1 MCQLVQVSIQ
11 MRLTLPK
18 SPKGLTG
25 SGGRNDKTRD
35 GTLSTAS
42 IRPPTNP
49 GSSYGSSSSSSSSN
63 PGGGGGGGCDG
74 SHGSSSHM
82 G

>member
-1 MCQLVQVSIQ
+1 MSACAID
-11 MRLTLPK
+11 PNAPH
-18 SPKGLTG
+18 SPKKPKG
-25 SGGRNDKTRD
+25 SNGDQGGRNDKTRD
-35 GTLSTAS
+35 GTLPTAS
-42 IRPPTNP
+42 IGPPTNP

-63 PGGGGGGGCDG
+63 RGGGGGGGCDG

>member
-1 MCQLVQVSIQ
+1 MCQLVQSIQ

-25 SGGRNDKTRD
+25 IGRNDKTRD

-63 PGGGGGGGCDG
+63 RGGGGGGGCDG